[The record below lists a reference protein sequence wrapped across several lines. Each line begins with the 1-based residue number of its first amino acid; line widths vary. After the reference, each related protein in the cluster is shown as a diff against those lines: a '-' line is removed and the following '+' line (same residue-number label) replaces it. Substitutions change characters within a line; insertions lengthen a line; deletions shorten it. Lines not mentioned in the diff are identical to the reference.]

1 MRKNLTDLFFLELS
15 KKTTEETEMIVTGAV
30 AGAFFGHS
38 RPSLDIDFEIRP
50 RKEKDRAYLEYLD
63 GVIREISSRLK
74 VDTNYGEDISRW
86 SMIDYLDYRKKTIP
100 YKKMGR
106 LDIRL
111 MAPEY
116 WSIGKM
122 TRFFEIDIQ
131 DMVQVI
137 KKRKLDADAM
147 VRLWARALKA
157 SPMSLAKRDFII
169 HVKLFIKSYG
179 KKAWGKSFNADR
191 TIKKFEQQINKI

>member
-1 MRKNLTDLFFLELS
+1 MRKNLIDLFFLELS
-15 KKTTEETEMIVTGAV
+15 KKTTKETELIVTGAV
-30 AGAFFGHS
+30 AGALFGHS

-50 RKEKDRAYLEYLD
+50 KKKKDHAYLEYLD

-116 WSIGKM
+116 WTIGKM

-137 KKRKLDADAM
+137 KKKKLDAQEM
-147 VRLWARALKA
+147 IGLWARALKA

-169 HVKLFIKSYG
+169 HAKFFIKSYG
-179 KKAWGKSFNADR
+179 KRAWGKSFEPKEALV
-191 TIKKFEQQINKI
+191 KFSLKIERK